1 MGSLPKQIQHCS
13 PIEGSLTCDNGHE
26 STQHGGVKTVTEQ
39 SKFGASQAKEHC
51 RPSTVARAGR
61 SRQLGSL
68 HEPGEGELSHDPG
81 FIARAGPG
89 PWLVVSRLAGY
100 PQWKGRGCMPLPQ
113 CMDPPLHCTQ
123 TWKYYIA
130 DDTLLR
136 RQIAGKG

>member
-1 MGSLPKQIQHCS
+1 MGSLPKQIQPHR
-13 PIEGSLTCDNGHE
+13 
-26 STQHGGVKTVTEQ
+26 GVTDLRQRPRVNTAWRSDQTVTEQ
-39 SKFGASQAKEHC
+39 SKFGASRAKEHC

-68 HEPGEGELSHDPG
+68 HEPGEGELSHNPG